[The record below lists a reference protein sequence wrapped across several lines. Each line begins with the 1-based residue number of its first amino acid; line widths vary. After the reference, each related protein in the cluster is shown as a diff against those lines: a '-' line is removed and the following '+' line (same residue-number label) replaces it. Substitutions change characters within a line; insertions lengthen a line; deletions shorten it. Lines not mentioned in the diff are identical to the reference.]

1 MTRKLLIS
9 LAMSGG
15 LLISGCVGDLA
26 NAIAGTN
33 GASLSATPSS
43 VQLFATSAQNE
54 SSATLTVQNNSP
66 IDGAATNITP
76 TFPVGVPFIVSN
88 NGCSSLNQN
97 ATCQIT
103 IQGSGESSSYA
114 PLVITYN
121 SGNTKQTTT
130 VNVSYSPYGG
140 SLTGKYI
147 FVTSQRYNGNLGGF
161 SGADAKCTSVAA
173 NGNVTKNITSG
184 WKAML
189 NGNNAT
195 TAGVEY
201 KNTKNISLGTATGGN
216 FVEPEYIPQNV
227 FFSEDGYDAG
237 ISIWTGATPTSP
249 PLVADYNCFG
259 WTYDGSNDPVTP
271 SHPTLGRVDYEVAGT
286 DIWWFEGAAG
296 GQALSYCSWA
306 EPIYC
311 VQQ

>member
-1 MTRKLLIS
+1 MKRKFLIGIT
-9 LAMSGG
+9 LGG
-15 LLISGCVGDLA
+15 GVLVSGCVGDIA

-33 GASLSATPSS
+33 GASLSVTPSS
-43 VQLFATSAQNE
+43 VQLVATSAQNE
-54 SSATLTVQNNSP
+54 SSTTLTIRNNNP

-76 TFPVGVPFIVSN
+76 TFPDGVPFIVSN
-88 NGCSSLNQN
+88 NGCGSLNQN
-97 ATCQIT
+97 ATCQVT
-103 IQGSGESSSYA
+103 IQGSGESSSYTT
-114 PLVITYN
+114 LVITYN
-121 SGNTKQTTT
+121 AGSAKQSTS
-130 VNVSYSPYGG
+130 VYVSYSPYGG
-140 SLTGKYI
+140 SATSKYI
-147 FVTSQRYNGNLGGF
+147 FVTSQSYNGNLGGF
-161 SGADAKCTSVAA
+161 SGADAKCNAVAA

-201 KNTKNISLGTATGGN
+201 KNTQNISLGTATGGN
-216 FVEPEYIPQNV
+216 FVEPEYVSRNIGYT
-227 FFSEDGYDAG
+227 EDGYQAG
-237 ISIWTGATPTSP
+237 IMVWTGATPTSP